1 MNFGVGNVRL
11 HYLDCFYRFHNHRDY
26 DSSDSVSADDPPAF
40 MESQLVILGSKRAQ
54 IGSKEFLEILEEKP
68 IVIDSP
74 KAVEPEQIK
83 GRITFENV
91 TFAYDSRG

>member
-1 MNFGVGNVRL
+1 M
-11 HYLDCFYRFHNHRDY
+11 
-26 DSSDSVSADDPPAF
+26 
-40 MESQLVILGSKRAQ
+40 
-54 IGSKEFLEILEEKP
+54 EILEEKP

-91 TFAYDSRG
+91 TFAYDSGAKVFENLSFTIKPGSSLAVVGPSGAGKSTLASLILRFMTRRKVGL